1 MEQVQ
6 ESKSEVKP
14 PKEPDKPKKEL
25 TEEQRQKQ
33 KKFIIYPLM
42 GLIFAVVM
50 WLIFAPSETEKAQEQ
65 VGFNTNVPAPADN
78 KLVDDKQTAY
88 EQEQAEQQEAE
99 DVMAEIDGL
108 ADLDYQVSA
117 LESELGEHD
126 RWEAARQQQAIQQR
140 QHLRCARHIFLRR
153 QNQRQSAA
161 RGNRLAVHPLL
172 LKRKAIVR
180 HTCCNPN
187 HRQHFS
193 FLQLYYHVL
202 TPKHAI

>member
-1 MEQVQ
+1 MENERDRVWGEISRYSPVPWESIPDLGLYMDQVITFITRAYEPLYG
-6 ESKSEVKP
+6 ESTKGYLSAPMINNYVK
-14 PKEPDKPKKEL
+14 
-25 TEEQRQKQ
+25 
-33 KKFIIYPLM
+33 
-42 GLIFAVVM
+42 
-50 WLIFAPSETEKAQEQ
+50 
-65 VGFNTNVPAPADN
+65 N
-78 KLVDDKQTAY
+78 KLIPRPSGKKYSRMQIAMLIMIVSLKRVCMMEDIRAMISVED
-88 EQEQAEQQEAE
+88 ESDVQQLYA
-99 DVMAEIDGL
+99 
-108 ADLDYQVSA
+108 QFC
-117 LESELGEHD
+117 
-126 RWEAARQQQAIQQR
+126 ARQQQAIQQR

-193 FLQLYYHVL
+193 FLQLYYHLL